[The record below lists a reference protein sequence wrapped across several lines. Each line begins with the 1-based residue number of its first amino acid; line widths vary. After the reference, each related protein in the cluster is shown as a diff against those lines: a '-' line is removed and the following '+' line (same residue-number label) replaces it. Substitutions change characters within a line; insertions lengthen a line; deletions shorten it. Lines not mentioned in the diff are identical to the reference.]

1 MATTKETIAKNFK
14 RGLWTED
21 MLAKLVVKGK
31 LSSMDYAE
39 IVGSS
44 ISAAELT
51 EEQIKKVLTNA
62 VQAYMDTVA
71 QTRGYDNI
79 HTACSYVN
87 STDDIFAAEGAA
99 CLAWRDSVWRKCYD
113 ILAEVQ
119 AGMRPIP
126 TVDDLIAELPAFDW
140 TV

>member
-14 RGLWTED
+14 RGLWTGD

-87 STDDIFAAEGAA
+87 STDEIFAAEGAA

-119 AGMRPIP
+119 AGIRPIP

>member
-39 IVGSS
+39 IVGNS

-87 STDDIFAAEGAA
+87 STDEIFATEGAA

-119 AGMRPIP
+119 AGIRPIP

>member
-62 VQAYMDTVA
+62 VQAHMDTVA

-87 STDDIFAAEGAA
+87 STDEIFAAEGAA

-119 AGMRPIP
+119 AGSRPIP
-126 TVDDLIAELPAFDW
+126 TVEDLIAELPAFDW

>member
-1 MATTKETIAKNFK
+1 MATTKETIAKNFN

-51 EEQIKKVLTNA
+51 EEHIKKVLTNA
-62 VQAYMDTVA
+62 VQAYMDTTA

-87 STDDIFAAEGAA
+87 SSDSIFAEEGAA
-99 CLAWRDSVWRKCYD
+99 CMVWRDQVWRKCYD

-119 AGMRPIP
+119 AGVRPIP
-126 TVDDLIAELPAFDW
+126 TVDELIAELPEFNW